1 MKPNDMID
9 YFRSI
14 NSNIFKK
21 IGEKNTM
28 KYPGLLDDDISR
40 VGTNEAQMYNLLSGM
55 VVADLV
61 KTCLG
66 PRGMSKMYIDI
77 LGEDTLTKHGGAFL
91 RKVDVDHP
99 AAKSVIEAV
108 NTVDT
113 HVGDGTSSTAILIG
127 SLLGNAKELLN
138 LGIPTAT
145 IIRGYEMGLDLALNS
160 LDEIKIK
167 QNNDN
172 LEKMRELLITCIT
185 GKTIF
190 DLQEDQM
197 KIVDM
202 IIEASLDVADL
213 KNHHL
218 SIDDIKIE
226 EKIGNVT
233 QIQLIKGTLIDKTID
248 SSAMP
253 KCINNAKILLINES
267 LETMKTRC
275 ESEIEI
281 TSPEQMSQ
289 FLVQEN
295 NDLDHLVENIV
306 NSGANVVISRKGV
319 NDFVQESLAKKG
331 IISMRRVK
339 YNDLWWLEKA
349 VGAKTCESIEKIS
362 PNELGF
368 ARKIYEKTVGGD
380 PMVFVE
386 GKSPKSVTILL
397 RANSKRY
404 LDELHRNILNA
415 FHVLQN
421 FIESPFVV
429 YGAGSVEGLVSQKI
443 KKQSVIIDGKE
454 QVVVD
459 KFGDAILQIPLTL
472 AKNVGMDILDT
483 KTCLQAKL
491 ANSNGKI
498 KWYGINSETRNISD
512 MSSSKIIE
520 TVAVKQQIFKTAVEA
535 TNLILNV
542 NDVFM
547 KNIIDN
553 THCHVDGVVHA
564 HHDPGKNHNHFE
576 QEGLEQR
583 QMHQYY

>member
-1 MKPNDMID
+1 
-9 YFRSI
+9 
-14 NSNIFKK
+14 
-21 IGEKNTM
+21 M

-289 FLVQEN
+289 FLIQEN

-443 KKQSVIIDGKE
+443 KKQSVFIDGKE

-472 AKNVGMDILDT
+472 AKNVGMDVLDT

>member
-1 MKPNDMID
+1 
-9 YFRSI
+9 
-14 NSNIFKK
+14 
-21 IGEKNTM
+21 M
-28 KYPGLLDDDISR
+28 KYPGLLNDDISR
-40 VGTNEAQMYNLLSGM
+40 VGTNEAQMYNLLSGTL
-55 VVADLV
+55 VADLV

-99 AAKSVIEAV
+99 AAKSVIDAV

-113 HVGDGTSSTAILIG
+113 HVGDGTSSAAILIG
-127 SLLGNAKELLN
+127 SLLGNARELLN
-138 LGIPTAT
+138 LGIPTAA
-145 IIRGYEMGLDLALNS
+145 IVRGYEMGLDLVLDS

-190 DLQEDQM
+190 DLQEDQI

-202 IIEASLDVADL
+202 IIEAVLDVADL
-213 KNHHL
+213 RNNYF

-233 QIQLIKGTLIDKTID
+233 EIQLIKGTLIDKTID

-253 KCINNAKILLINES
+253 KCINDAKILLINEP
-267 LETMKTRC
+267 LETMKTRY

-281 TSPEQMSQ
+281 TSPKQMSQ

-295 NDLDHLVENIV
+295 NDLDHLVQNIV
-306 NSGANVVISRKGV
+306 NSGANVVISRKGI
-319 NDFVQESLAKKG
+319 NDFVQESLSKKG

-349 VGAKTCESIEKIS
+349 VNAKTCESIEKIS
-362 PNELGF
+362 PHELGF

-429 YGAGSVEGLVSQKI
+429 YGAGSVEGLLSQKI
-443 KKQSVIIDGKE
+443 KNQSVTIDGKE
-454 QVVVD
+454 QMVVE
-459 KFGDAILQIPLTL
+459 KFADSILEIPLTL
-472 AKNVGMDILDT
+472 ARNVGMDVLDT
-483 KTCLQAKL
+483 KTCLQAKF

-512 MSSSKIIE
+512 MSLSKIIE

-535 TNLILNV
+535 TNLILSV
-542 NDVFM
+542 DDVFM

>member
-1 MKPNDMID
+1 
-9 YFRSI
+9 
-14 NSNIFKK
+14 
-21 IGEKNTM
+21 M
-28 KYPGLLDDDISR
+28 KYPGLLNDDISR
-40 VGTNEAQMYNLLSGM
+40 VGTNEAQMYNLLSGTL
-55 VVADLV
+55 VADLV

-99 AAKSVIEAV
+99 AAKSVIDAV

-113 HVGDGTSSTAILIG
+113 HVGDGTSSAAILIG

-145 IIRGYEMGLDLALNS
+145 IVRGYEIGLDLALDT

-202 IIEASLDVADL
+202 IIEAVLDVADL
-213 KNHHL
+213 KNNHFA
-218 SIDDIKIE
+218 IDDIKIE

-233 QIQLIKGTLIDKTID
+233 EIQLIKGTLIDKTID

-253 KCINNAKILLINES
+253 KCINDAKILLINEP
-267 LETMKTRC
+267 LETMKTRY

-281 TSPEQMSQ
+281 TSPKQMSQ

-295 NDLDHLVENIV
+295 NELDHLVQNIV

-349 VGAKTCESIEKIS
+349 VNAKTCESIEKIS
-362 PNELGF
+362 PHELGF

-397 RANSKRY
+397 RANSKQY

-429 YGAGSVEGLVSQKI
+429 CGAGSVEGLLSQKI
-443 KKQSVIIDGKE
+443 KKQSGTIDGKE
-454 QVVVD
+454 QIVVE
-459 KFGDAILQIPLTL
+459 KFADSILEIPLTL
-472 AKNVGMDILDT
+472 ARNVGMDVLDT
-483 KTCLQAKL
+483 KTCLQAKF

-512 MSSSKIIE
+512 MSLSKIIE

-535 TNLILNV
+535 TNLIVNV

>member
-1 MKPNDMID
+1 
-9 YFRSI
+9 
-14 NSNIFKK
+14 
-21 IGEKNTM
+21 M
-28 KYPGLLDDDISR
+28 KYPGLLNDDISR
-40 VGTNEAQMYNLLSGM
+40 VGTNEAQMYNLLSGTL
-55 VVADLV
+55 VADLV

-113 HVGDGTSSTAILIG
+113 HVGDGTSSAAILIG

-145 IIRGYEMGLDLALNS
+145 IVRGYEIGLDLALDS

-202 IIEASLDVADL
+202 IIEAVLDVADL
-213 KNHHL
+213 KNNYF

-233 QIQLIKGTLIDKTID
+233 EIQLIKGTLIDKTID

-253 KCINNAKILLINES
+253 KCINDAKILLINEP
-267 LETMKTRC
+267 LETMKTRY

-281 TSPEQMSQ
+281 TSPKQMSQ

-295 NDLDHLVENIV
+295 NELDHLVQNIV

-349 VGAKTCESIEKIS
+349 VNAKTCESIEKIS
-362 PNELGF
+362 PHELGF

-397 RANSKRY
+397 RANSKQY

-429 YGAGSVEGLVSQKI
+429 CGAGSVEGLLSQKI
-443 KKQSVIIDGKE
+443 KKQSGTIDGKE
-454 QVVVD
+454 QIVVE
-459 KFGDAILQIPLTL
+459 KFADSILEIPLTL
-472 AKNVGMDILDT
+472 ARNVGMDVLDT
-483 KTCLQAKL
+483 KTCLQAKF

-512 MSSSKIIE
+512 MSLSKIIE

-535 TNLILNV
+535 TNLIVNV

>member
-1 MKPNDMID
+1 
-9 YFRSI
+9 
-14 NSNIFKK
+14 
-21 IGEKNTM
+21 M

-66 PRGMSKMYIDI
+66 PRGMSKLYIDI

-99 AAKSVIEAV
+99 AAKSVIDAV

-113 HVGDGTSSTAILIG
+113 HVGDGTSSASILIG
-127 SLLGNAKELLN
+127 SLLGNAKKLLN
-138 LGIPTAT
+138 LGIPTAA
-145 IIRGYEMGLDLALNS
+145 IVRGYEMSLDLVLES

-190 DLQEDQM
+190 DLQEDQG

-202 IIEASLDVADL
+202 IIEAVLDVADL
-213 KNHHL
+213 KNNHFA
-218 SIDDIKIE
+218 IDDIKIE
-226 EKIGNVT
+226 DKIGNVT
-233 QIQLIKGTLIDKTID
+233 EIQLIKGTLIDKTID

-253 KCINNAKILLINES
+253 KCINDAKILLINEP
-267 LETMKTRC
+267 LETMKTRY

-281 TSPEQMSQ
+281 TSPEQMNQ

-295 NDLDHLVENIV
+295 NDLDHLVQNIV

-319 NDFVQESLAKKG
+319 SDFVQESLAKRG

-349 VGAKTCESIEKIS
+349 VNAKTCESIEKIS
-362 PNELGF
+362 PHELGF

-421 FIESPFVV
+421 FIENPFVV
-429 YGAGSVEGLVSQKI
+429 WGAGSVEGLLSQKI
-443 KKQSVIIDGKE
+443 KEQSVTIDGKE
-454 QVVVD
+454 QLAID
-459 KFGDAILQIPLTL
+459 KFADSILEIPLTL
-472 AKNVGMDILDT
+472 ARNVGMDVLDT
-483 KTCLQAKL
+483 KTRLQAKF
-491 ANSNGKI
+491 ANSNGKT

-512 MSSSKIIE
+512 MSLSKIIE

-535 TNLILNV
+535 TNLILSV

>member
-1 MKPNDMID
+1 
-9 YFRSI
+9 
-14 NSNIFKK
+14 
-21 IGEKNTM
+21 M
-28 KYPGLLDDDISR
+28 KYPGLLNDDISR
-40 VGTNEAQMYNLLSGM
+40 VGTNEAQMYNLLSGTL
-55 VVADLV
+55 VADLV

-113 HVGDGTSSTAILIG
+113 HVGDGTSSAAILIG

-145 IIRGYEMGLDLALNS
+145 IVRGYEIGLDLVLDS

-202 IIEASLDVADL
+202 IIEAVLDVADL
-213 KNHHL
+213 KNNYF

-233 QIQLIKGTLIDKTID
+233 EIQLIKGTLIDKTID

-253 KCINNAKILLINES
+253 KCINDAKILLINEP
-267 LETMKTRC
+267 LETMKTRY
-275 ESEIEI
+275 ESEIVI
-281 TSPEQMSQ
+281 TSPKQMSQ

-295 NDLDHLVENIV
+295 NDLDHLVQNIV

-349 VGAKTCESIEKIS
+349 VNAKTCESIEKIS
-362 PNELGF
+362 PHELGF

-397 RANSKRY
+397 RANSKQY

-429 YGAGSVEGLVSQKI
+429 CGAGSVEGLLSQKI
-443 KKQSVIIDGKE
+443 KKQSGTIDGKE
-454 QVVVD
+454 QIVVE
-459 KFGDAILQIPLTL
+459 KFADSILEIPLTL
-472 AKNVGMDILDT
+472 ARNVGMDVLDT
-483 KTCLQAKL
+483 KTCLQAKF

-512 MSSSKIIE
+512 MSLSKIIE

-535 TNLILNV
+535 TNLILSV
-542 NDVFM
+542 DDVFM

>member
-1 MKPNDMID
+1 
-9 YFRSI
+9 
-14 NSNIFKK
+14 
-21 IGEKNTM
+21 M
-28 KYPGLLDDDISR
+28 KYPGLLNDDISR
-40 VGTNEAQMYNLLSGM
+40 VGTNEAQMYNLLSGTL
-55 VVADLV
+55 VADLV

-113 HVGDGTSSTAILIG
+113 HVGDGTSSAAILIG

-145 IIRGYEMGLDLALNS
+145 IVRGYEIGLDLVLDS

-190 DLQEDQM
+190 DLQEDQI

-202 IIEASLDVADL
+202 IIEAVLDVADL
-213 KNHHL
+213 KNNYF

-233 QIQLIKGTLIDKTID
+233 EIQLIKGTLIDKTID

-253 KCINNAKILLINES
+253 KCINDAKILLINEP
-267 LETMKTRC
+267 LETMKTRY
-275 ESEIEI
+275 ESEIVI
-281 TSPEQMSQ
+281 TSPKQMSQ

-295 NDLDHLVENIV
+295 NDLDHLVQNIV

-349 VGAKTCESIEKIS
+349 VNAKTCESIEKIS
-362 PNELGF
+362 PHELGF

-397 RANSKRY
+397 RANSKQY

-429 YGAGSVEGLVSQKI
+429 CGAGSVEGLLSQKI
-443 KKQSVIIDGKE
+443 KKQSGTIDGKE
-454 QVVVD
+454 QIVVE
-459 KFGDAILQIPLTL
+459 KFADSILEIPLTL
-472 AKNVGMDILDT
+472 ARNVGMDVLDT
-483 KTCLQAKL
+483 KTCLQAKF

-512 MSSSKIIE
+512 MSLSKIIE

-535 TNLILNV
+535 TNLILSV
-542 NDVFM
+542 DDVFM

>member
-1 MKPNDMID
+1 
-9 YFRSI
+9 
-14 NSNIFKK
+14 
-21 IGEKNTM
+21 M

-77 LGEDTLTKHGGAFL
+77 LGEDTMTKHGGAFL

-99 AAKSVIEAV
+99 AAKSVIDAV

-113 HVGDGTSSTAILIG
+113 HVGDGTSSASILIG
-127 SLLGNAKELLN
+127 SLLGNAKKLLN

-145 IIRGYEMGLDLALNS
+145 IVRGYEMGLDLVLES
-160 LDEIKIK
+160 LDEVKIK

-190 DLQEDQM
+190 DLQEDQG

-202 IIEASLDVADL
+202 IIEAVLDVADL
-213 KNHHL
+213 KNNHFA
-218 SIDDIKIE
+218 IDDIKIE
-226 EKIGNVT
+226 DKIGNVT
-233 QIQLIKGTLIDKTID
+233 DIQLIKGTLIDKTVD

-253 KCINNAKILLINES
+253 KCINDAKILLINEP
-267 LETMKTRC
+267 LETMKTRY

-295 NDLDHLVENIV
+295 NDLDHLVQKIV

-349 VGAKTCESIEKIS
+349 VNAKTCESIEKIS
-362 PNELGF
+362 PHELGF
-368 ARKIYEKTVGGD
+368 ARKIYEKTIGGD

-386 GKSPKSVTILL
+386 GKAPKSVTILL

-421 FIESPFVV
+421 FIESPFVIF
-429 YGAGSVEGLVSQKI
+429 GAGSVEGLLSQKI
-443 KKQSVIIDGKE
+443 KEQSVTINGKE
-454 QVVVD
+454 QLAVE
-459 KFGDAILQIPLTL
+459 KFADSILEIPLTL
-472 AKNVGMDILDT
+472 ARNVGMDVLDT
-483 KTCLQAKL
+483 KTRLKAKF
-491 ANSNGKI
+491 ANSKGKT
-498 KWYGINSETRNISD
+498 KWYGINSDTRKISD
-512 MSSSKIIE
+512 MSPSKIIE
-520 TVAVKQQIFKTAVEA
+520 TVSVKQQIFKTAVEA
-535 TNLILNV
+535 TNLILSV

-553 THCHVDGVVHA
+553 THCHIDGVVHA
-564 HHDPGKNHNHFE
+564 HNDPGRNHNHFE

>member
-1 MKPNDMID
+1 
-9 YFRSI
+9 
-14 NSNIFKK
+14 
-21 IGEKNTM
+21 M
-28 KYPGLLDDDISR
+28 KYPGLLNDDISR
-40 VGTNEAQMYNLLSGM
+40 VGTNEAQMYNLLSGTL
-55 VVADLV
+55 VADLV

-113 HVGDGTSSTAILIG
+113 HVGDGTSSAAILIG

-145 IIRGYEMGLDLALNS
+145 IVRGYEIGLDLVLDS

-172 LEKMRELLITCIT
+172 LEKMRELLTTCIT

-190 DLQEDQM
+190 DLQEDQG

-202 IIEASLDVADL
+202 IIEAILDVADL
-213 KNHHL
+213 KNNHFA
-218 SIDDIKIE
+218 IDDIKIE

-233 QIQLIKGTLIDKTID
+233 EIQLIKGTLIDKTID

-253 KCINNAKILLINES
+253 KCINDAKILLINEP
-267 LETMKTRC
+267 LETMKTRY

-281 TSPEQMSQ
+281 TSPKQMSQ

-295 NDLDHLVENIV
+295 NELDHLVQNIV

-349 VGAKTCESIEKIS
+349 VNAKTCESIEKIS
-362 PNELGF
+362 PHELGF

-397 RANSKRY
+397 RANSKQY

-429 YGAGSVEGLVSQKI
+429 CGAGSVEGLLSQKI
-443 KKQSVIIDGKE
+443 KKQSGTIDGKE
-454 QVVVD
+454 QIVVE
-459 KFGDAILQIPLTL
+459 KFADSILEIPLTL
-472 AKNVGMDILDT
+472 ARNVGMDVLDT
-483 KTCLQAKL
+483 KTCLQAKF

-512 MSSSKIIE
+512 MSLSKIIE

-535 TNLILNV
+535 TNLIVNV

>member
-1 MKPNDMID
+1 
-9 YFRSI
+9 
-14 NSNIFKK
+14 
-21 IGEKNTM
+21 M

-40 VGTNEAQMYNLLSGM
+40 VGTNEAQKYNLLSGM

-113 HVGDGTSSTAILIG
+113 HVGDGTSSAAILIG
-127 SLLGNAKELLN
+127 SLLGNVKELLN

-145 IIRGYEMGLDLALNS
+145 LVRGYEIGLDMVLDS

-172 LEKMRELLITCIT
+172 LEKMRELLITCIA

-190 DLQEDQM
+190 DLQEDQT

-202 IIEASLDVADL
+202 IIEAVLDVADL
-213 KNHHL
+213 KNNHFA
-218 SIDDIKIE
+218 IDDIKIE
-226 EKIGNVT
+226 EKIGNIT
-233 QIQLIKGTLIDKTID
+233 DIQLIKGTLIDKTID

-253 KCINNAKILLINES
+253 KCINDAKILLINEP
-267 LETMKTRC
+267 LETMKTRY

-295 NDLDHLVENIV
+295 NDLDHLVQNIV

-349 VGAKTCESIEKIS
+349 VNAKTCESIEKIS
-362 PNELGF
+362 PHELGF
-368 ARKIYEKTVGGD
+368 AKKIYEKTVGGD

-421 FIESPFVV
+421 FIQSPFVV
-429 YGAGSVEGLVSQKI
+429 CGAGSVEGLLSQKM
-443 KKQSVIIDGKE
+443 KKQSVTIDGKE
-454 QVVVD
+454 QVVIE
-459 KFGDAILQIPLTL
+459 KFADSILEIPLTL
-472 AKNVGMDILDT
+472 ARNVGMDVLDT
-483 KTCLQAKL
+483 KTRLQAKF
-491 ANSNGKI
+491 ANSNGKLR
-498 KWYGINSETRNISD
+498 WYGINSETRNISD
-512 MSSSKIIE
+512 MSSSKITE

-553 THCHVDGVVHA
+553 THCHIDGVVHA
-564 HHDPGKNHNHFE
+564 HNDPGRNHNHFE

>member
-1 MKPNDMID
+1 
-9 YFRSI
+9 
-14 NSNIFKK
+14 
-21 IGEKNTM
+21 M
-28 KYPGLLDDDISR
+28 KYPGLLNDDISR
-40 VGTNEAQMYNLLSGM
+40 VGTNEAQMYNLLSGTL
-55 VVADLV
+55 VADLV

-113 HVGDGTSSTAILIG
+113 HVGDGTSSAAILIG

-145 IIRGYEMGLDLALNS
+145 IVRGYEIGLDLALDS

-190 DLQEDQM
+190 DLQEDQI

-202 IIEASLDVADL
+202 IIEAILDVADL
-213 KNHHL
+213 KNNYF

-233 QIQLIKGTLIDKTID
+233 EIQLIKGTLIDKTID

-253 KCINNAKILLINES
+253 KCINDAKILLINEP
-267 LETMKTRC
+267 LETMKTRY
-275 ESEIEI
+275 ESEIVI
-281 TSPEQMSQ
+281 TSPKQMSQ

-295 NDLDHLVENIV
+295 NDLDHLVQNIV

-349 VGAKTCESIEKIS
+349 VNAKTCESIEKIS
-362 PNELGF
+362 PHELGF

-397 RANSKRY
+397 RANSKQY

-429 YGAGSVEGLVSQKI
+429 CGAGSVEGLLSQKI
-443 KKQSVIIDGKE
+443 KKQSGTIDGKE
-454 QVVVD
+454 QIVVE
-459 KFGDAILQIPLTL
+459 KFADSILEIPLTL
-472 AKNVGMDILDT
+472 ARNVGMDVLDT
-483 KTCLQAKL
+483 KTCLQAKF

-512 MSSSKIIE
+512 MSLSKIIE

-535 TNLILNV
+535 TNLILSV
-542 NDVFM
+542 DDVFM

>member
-1 MKPNDMID
+1 
-9 YFRSI
+9 
-14 NSNIFKK
+14 
-21 IGEKNTM
+21 M

-99 AAKSVIEAV
+99 AAKSVIDAV

-113 HVGDGTSSTAILIG
+113 HVGDGTSSASILIG
-127 SLLGNAKELLN
+127 SLLGNAKKLLN
-138 LGIPTAT
+138 LGIPTAA
-145 IIRGYEMGLDLALNS
+145 IVRGYEMSLDLVLES

-190 DLQEDQM
+190 DLQEDQG

-202 IIEASLDVADL
+202 IIEAVLDVADL
-213 KNHHL
+213 KNNHFA
-218 SIDDIKIE
+218 IDDIKIE
-226 EKIGNVT
+226 DKIGNVT
-233 QIQLIKGTLIDKTID
+233 ESQLIKGTLIDKTID

-253 KCINNAKILLINES
+253 KCINDARILLINEP
-267 LETMKTRC
+267 LETMKTRY

-281 TSPEQMSQ
+281 TAPEQMSQ
-289 FLVQEN
+289 FLVQES
-295 NDLDHLVENIV
+295 NDLDHLVQNIV

-319 NDFVQESLAKKG
+319 NDFVQESLAKRG

-349 VGAKTCESIEKIS
+349 VNTKTCESIEKIS
-362 PNELGF
+362 SHELGF
-368 ARKIYEKTVGGD
+368 ASKIYEKTVGGD

-421 FIESPFVV
+421 FIENPFVV
-429 YGAGSVEGLVSQKI
+429 WGAGSVEGLLSQKI
-443 KKQSVIIDGKE
+443 KEQSVTIDGKE
-454 QVVVD
+454 QLAID
-459 KFGDAILQIPLTL
+459 KFADSILEIPLTL
-472 AKNVGMDILDT
+472 ARNVGMDVLDT
-483 KTCLQAKL
+483 KTRLQAKF
-491 ANSNGKI
+491 ANSNGKT

-512 MSSSKIIE
+512 MSLSKIIE

-535 TNLILNV
+535 TNLILSV

-553 THCHVDGVVHA
+553 THCHIDGVVHA

>member
-1 MKPNDMID
+1 
-9 YFRSI
+9 
-14 NSNIFKK
+14 
-21 IGEKNTM
+21 M
-28 KYPGLLDDDISR
+28 KYPGLLNDDISR
-40 VGTNEAQMYNLLSGM
+40 VGTNEAQMYNLLSGTL
-55 VVADLV
+55 VADLV

-113 HVGDGTSSTAILIG
+113 HVGDGTSSAAILIG

-145 IIRGYEMGLDLALNS
+145 IVRGYEIGLDLALDS

-172 LEKMRELLITCIT
+172 LEKMRELLTTCIT

-190 DLQEDQM
+190 DLQEDQG

-202 IIEASLDVADL
+202 IIEAVLDVADL
-213 KNHHL
+213 KNNHFA
-218 SIDDIKIE
+218 IDDIKIE
-226 EKIGNVT
+226 DKIGNVT
-233 QIQLIKGTLIDKTID
+233 EIQLIKGTLIDKTID

-253 KCINNAKILLINES
+253 KCINDAKILLINEP
-267 LETMKTRC
+267 LETMKTRY

-281 TSPEQMSQ
+281 TSPKQMSQ

-295 NDLDHLVENIV
+295 NELDHLVQNIV

-349 VGAKTCESIEKIS
+349 VNAKTCESIEKIS
-362 PNELGF
+362 PHELGF

-429 YGAGSVEGLVSQKI
+429 CGAGSVEGLLSQKI
-443 KKQSVIIDGKE
+443 KKQSGTIDGKE
-454 QVVVD
+454 QIVVE
-459 KFGDAILQIPLTL
+459 KFADSILEIPLTL
-472 AKNVGMDILDT
+472 ARNVGMDVLDT
-483 KTCLQAKL
+483 KTCLQAKF

-512 MSSSKIIE
+512 MSLSKIIE

-535 TNLILNV
+535 TNLIVNV

>member
-1 MKPNDMID
+1 
-9 YFRSI
+9 
-14 NSNIFKK
+14 
-21 IGEKNTM
+21 M
-28 KYPGLLDDDISR
+28 KYPGLLNDDISR
-40 VGTNEAQMYNLLSGM
+40 VGTNEAQMYNLLSGTL
-55 VVADLV
+55 VADLV

-113 HVGDGTSSTAILIG
+113 HVGDGTSSAAILIG

-145 IIRGYEMGLDLALNS
+145 IVRGYEMGLDLVLDS

-172 LEKMRELLITCIT
+172 LEKMRELLTTCIT

-202 IIEASLDVADL
+202 IIEATLDVADL
-213 KNHHL
+213 KNNHFA
-218 SIDDIKIE
+218 IDDIKIE
-226 EKIGNVT
+226 DKIGNVT
-233 QIQLIKGTLIDKTID
+233 EIQLIKGTLIDKTID

-253 KCINNAKILLINES
+253 KCINDAKILLINEP
-267 LETMKTRC
+267 LETMKTRY
-275 ESEIEI
+275 ESEIVI
-281 TSPEQMSQ
+281 TSPKQMSQ

-295 NDLDHLVENIV
+295 NDLDHLVQNIV
-306 NSGANVVISRKGV
+306 NSGANVVISRKGI

-349 VGAKTCESIEKIS
+349 VNAKTCESIEKIS
-362 PNELGF
+362 PHELGF

-429 YGAGSVEGLVSQKI
+429 CGAGSVEGLLSQKI
-443 KKQSVIIDGKE
+443 KKQSGTIDGKE
-454 QVVVD
+454 QIVVE
-459 KFGDAILQIPLTL
+459 KFADSILEIPLTL
-472 AKNVGMDILDT
+472 ARNVGMDVLDT
-483 KTCLQAKL
+483 KTCLQAKF

-512 MSSSKIIE
+512 MSLSKIIE

-535 TNLILNV
+535 TNLILSV
-542 NDVFM
+542 DDVFM

>member
-1 MKPNDMID
+1 
-9 YFRSI
+9 
-14 NSNIFKK
+14 
-21 IGEKNTM
+21 M
-28 KYPGLLDDDISR
+28 KYPGLLNDDISR
-40 VGTNEAQMYNLLSGM
+40 VGTNEAQMYNLLSGTL
-55 VVADLV
+55 VADLV

-113 HVGDGTSSTAILIG
+113 HVGDGTSSAAILIG

-145 IIRGYEMGLDLALNS
+145 IVRGYEMGLDLALDT

-190 DLQEDQM
+190 DLQEDQG

-202 IIEASLDVADL
+202 IIEAVLDVADL
-213 KNHHL
+213 KNNHFA
-218 SIDDIKIE
+218 IDDIKIE
-226 EKIGNVT
+226 DKIGNVT
-233 QIQLIKGTLIDKTID
+233 EIQLIKGTLIDKTID

-253 KCINNAKILLINES
+253 KCINDAKILLINEP
-267 LETMKTRC
+267 LETMKTRY

-281 TSPEQMSQ
+281 TSPKQMSQ

-295 NDLDHLVENIV
+295 NDLDHLVQNIV

-349 VGAKTCESIEKIS
+349 VNAKTCESIEKIS
-362 PNELGF
+362 PHELGF

-397 RANSKRY
+397 RANSKQY

-429 YGAGSVEGLVSQKI
+429 CGAGSVEGLLSQKI
-443 KKQSVIIDGKE
+443 KKQSGTIDGKE
-454 QVVVD
+454 QIVVE
-459 KFGDAILQIPLTL
+459 KFADSILEIPLTL
-472 AKNVGMDILDT
+472 ARNVGMDVLDT
-483 KTCLQAKL
+483 KTCLQAKF

-512 MSSSKIIE
+512 MSLSKIIE

-535 TNLILNV
+535 TNLIVNV

>member
-1 MKPNDMID
+1 
-9 YFRSI
+9 
-14 NSNIFKK
+14 
-21 IGEKNTM
+21 M

-91 RKVDVDHP
+91 RKVDVDHT

-421 FIESPFVV
+421 FIESPFIV

-443 KKQSVIIDGKE
+443 KKQSVFIDGKE

-472 AKNVGMDILDT
+472 AKNVGMDVLDT

>member
-1 MKPNDMID
+1 
-9 YFRSI
+9 
-14 NSNIFKK
+14 
-21 IGEKNTM
+21 M

-40 VGTNEAQMYNLLSGM
+40 VGTNEAQKYNLLSGM

-113 HVGDGTSSTAILIG
+113 HVGDGTSSAAILIG
-127 SLLGNAKELLN
+127 SLLGNVKELLN

-145 IIRGYEMGLDLALNS
+145 IVRGYEMGLDIVLNS

-167 QNNDN
+167 QNNNN
-172 LEKMRELLITCIT
+172 LEKMRELLITCIA

-190 DLQEDQM
+190 DLQEDQT

-202 IIEASLDVADL
+202 IIEAVLDVADL
-213 KNHHL
+213 KNNHFA
-218 SIDDIKIE
+218 IDDIKIE
-226 EKIGNVT
+226 EKIGNIT
-233 QIQLIKGTLIDKTID
+233 DIQLIKGTLIDKTID

-253 KCINNAKILLINES
+253 KCINDAKILLINEP
-267 LETMKTRC
+267 LETMKTRY

-295 NDLDHLVENIV
+295 NDLDHLVQNIV

-349 VGAKTCESIEKIS
+349 VNAKTCESIEKIS
-362 PNELGF
+362 SHELGF
-368 ARKIYEKTVGGD
+368 AKKIYEKTVGGD

-421 FIESPFVV
+421 FIQSPFVV
-429 YGAGSVEGLVSQKI
+429 CGAGSVEGLLSQKM
-443 KKQSVIIDGKE
+443 KKQSVTIDGKE
-454 QVVVD
+454 QVVIE
-459 KFGDAILQIPLTL
+459 KFADSILEIPLTL
-472 AKNVGMDILDT
+472 ARNVGMDVLDT
-483 KTCLQAKL
+483 KTRLQAKF
-491 ANSNGKI
+491 ANSNGKLR
-498 KWYGINSETRNISD
+498 WYGINSETRNISD
-512 MSSSKIIE
+512 MSSSKITE
-520 TVAVKQQIFKTAVEA
+520 TVVVKQQIFKTAVEA

-553 THCHVDGVVHA
+553 THCHIDGVVHA
-564 HHDPGKNHNHFE
+564 HNDPGRNHNHFE

>member
-1 MKPNDMID
+1 
-9 YFRSI
+9 
-14 NSNIFKK
+14 
-21 IGEKNTM
+21 M
-28 KYPGLLDDDISR
+28 KYPGLLNDDISR
-40 VGTNEAQMYNLLSGM
+40 VGTNEAQMYNLLSGTL
-55 VVADLV
+55 VADLV

-113 HVGDGTSSTAILIG
+113 HVGDGTSSAAILIG

-145 IIRGYEMGLDLALNS
+145 IVRGYEIGLDLVLDS

-190 DLQEDQM
+190 DLQEDQG

-202 IIEASLDVADL
+202 IIEATLDVADL
-213 KNHHL
+213 KNNHF

-233 QIQLIKGTLIDKTID
+233 EIQLIKGTLIDKTID

-253 KCINNAKILLINES
+253 KCINDAKILLINEP
-267 LETMKTRC
+267 LETMKTRY

-281 TSPEQMSQ
+281 TSPKQMSQ

-295 NDLDHLVENIV
+295 NDLDHLVQNIV

-349 VGAKTCESIEKIS
+349 VNAKTCESIEKIS
-362 PNELGF
+362 PHELGF

-397 RANSKRY
+397 RANSKQY

-429 YGAGSVEGLVSQKI
+429 CGAGSVEGLLSQKI
-443 KKQSVIIDGKE
+443 KKQSGTIDGKE
-454 QVVVD
+454 QIVVE
-459 KFGDAILQIPLTL
+459 KFADSILEIPLTL
-472 AKNVGMDILDT
+472 ARNVGMDVLDT
-483 KTCLQAKL
+483 KTCLQAKF

-512 MSSSKIIE
+512 MSLSKIIE

-535 TNLILNV
+535 TNLIVNV

>member
-1 MKPNDMID
+1 
-9 YFRSI
+9 
-14 NSNIFKK
+14 
-21 IGEKNTM
+21 M
-28 KYPGLLDDDISR
+28 KYPGLLNDDISR
-40 VGTNEAQMYNLLSGM
+40 VGTNEAQMYNLLSGTL
-55 VVADLV
+55 VADLV

-113 HVGDGTSSTAILIG
+113 HVGDGTSSAAILIG

-145 IIRGYEMGLDLALNS
+145 IVRGYEIGLDLALDS

-190 DLQEDQM
+190 DLQEDQG

-202 IIEASLDVADL
+202 IIEATLDVADL
-213 KNHHL
+213 KNNHFA
-218 SIDDIKIE
+218 IDDIKIE
-226 EKIGNVT
+226 DKIGNVT
-233 QIQLIKGTLIDKTID
+233 EIQLIKGTLIDKTID

-253 KCINNAKILLINES
+253 KCINDAKILLINEP
-267 LETMKTRC
+267 LETMKTRY

-281 TSPEQMSQ
+281 TSPKQMSQ

-295 NDLDHLVENIV
+295 NELDHLVQNIV

-349 VGAKTCESIEKIS
+349 VNAKTCESIEKIS
-362 PNELGF
+362 PHELGF

-397 RANSKRY
+397 RANSKQY

-429 YGAGSVEGLVSQKI
+429 CGAGSVEGLLSQKI
-443 KKQSVIIDGKE
+443 KKQSGTIDGKE
-454 QVVVD
+454 QIVVE
-459 KFGDAILQIPLTL
+459 KFADSILEIPLTL
-472 AKNVGMDILDT
+472 ARNVGMDVLDT
-483 KTCLQAKL
+483 KTCLQAKF

-512 MSSSKIIE
+512 MSLSKIIE

-535 TNLILNV
+535 TNLIVNV

>member
-1 MKPNDMID
+1 
-9 YFRSI
+9 
-14 NSNIFKK
+14 
-21 IGEKNTM
+21 M
-28 KYPGLLDDDISR
+28 KYPGLLNDDISR
-40 VGTNEAQMYNLLSGM
+40 VGTNEAQMYNLLSGTL
-55 VVADLV
+55 VADLV

-113 HVGDGTSSTAILIG
+113 HVGDGTSSAAILIG

-145 IIRGYEMGLDLALNS
+145 IVRGYEIGLDLALDS

-202 IIEASLDVADL
+202 IIEAVLDVADL
-213 KNHHL
+213 KNNHFA
-218 SIDDIKIE
+218 IDDIKIE

-233 QIQLIKGTLIDKTID
+233 EIQLIKGTLIDKTID

-253 KCINNAKILLINES
+253 KCINDAKILLINEP
-267 LETMKTRC
+267 LETMKTRY

-281 TSPEQMSQ
+281 TSPKQMSQ

-295 NDLDHLVENIV
+295 NELDHLVQNIV

-349 VGAKTCESIEKIS
+349 VNAKTCESIEKIS
-362 PNELGF
+362 PHELGF

-397 RANSKRY
+397 RANSKQY

-415 FHVLQN
+415 FHILQN

-429 YGAGSVEGLVSQKI
+429 CGAGSVEGLLSQKI
-443 KKQSVIIDGKE
+443 KKQSGTIDGKE
-454 QVVVD
+454 QIVVE
-459 KFGDAILQIPLTL
+459 KFADSILEIPLTL
-472 AKNVGMDILDT
+472 ARNVGMDVLDT
-483 KTCLQAKL
+483 KTCLQAKF

-512 MSSSKIIE
+512 MSLSKIIE

-535 TNLILNV
+535 TNLIVNV

>member
-1 MKPNDMID
+1 
-9 YFRSI
+9 
-14 NSNIFKK
+14 
-21 IGEKNTM
+21 M
-28 KYPGLLDDDISR
+28 KYPGLLNDDISR
-40 VGTNEAQMYNLLSGM
+40 VGTNEAQMYNLLSGTL
-55 VVADLV
+55 VADLV

-113 HVGDGTSSTAILIG
+113 HVGDGTSSAAILIG

-145 IIRGYEMGLDLALNS
+145 IVRGYEIGLDLALDT

-190 DLQEDQM
+190 DLQEDQG

-202 IIEASLDVADL
+202 IIEATLDVADL
-213 KNHHL
+213 KNNHFA
-218 SIDDIKIE
+218 IDDIKIE
-226 EKIGNVT
+226 DKIGNVT
-233 QIQLIKGTLIDKTID
+233 EIQLIKGTLIDKTID

-253 KCINNAKILLINES
+253 KCINDAKILLINEP
-267 LETMKTRC
+267 LETMKTRY

-281 TSPEQMSQ
+281 TSPKQMSQ

-295 NDLDHLVENIV
+295 NDLDHLVQNIV

-349 VGAKTCESIEKIS
+349 VNAKTCESIEKIS
-362 PNELGF
+362 PHELGF

-397 RANSKRY
+397 RANSKQY

-429 YGAGSVEGLVSQKI
+429 CGAGSVEGLLSQKI
-443 KKQSVIIDGKE
+443 KKQSGTIDGKE
-454 QVVVD
+454 QIVVE
-459 KFGDAILQIPLTL
+459 KFADSILEIPLTL
-472 AKNVGMDILDT
+472 ARNVGMDVLDT
-483 KTCLQAKL
+483 KTCLQAKF

-512 MSSSKIIE
+512 MSLSKIIE

-535 TNLILNV
+535 TNLIVNV

>member
-1 MKPNDMID
+1 
-9 YFRSI
+9 
-14 NSNIFKK
+14 
-21 IGEKNTM
+21 M
-28 KYPGLLDDDISR
+28 KYPGLLNDDISR
-40 VGTNEAQMYNLLSGM
+40 VGTNEAQMYNLLSGTL
-55 VVADLV
+55 VADLV

-113 HVGDGTSSTAILIG
+113 HVGDGTSSAAILIG

-145 IIRGYEMGLDLALNS
+145 IVRGYEIGLDLALDT

-190 DLQEDQM
+190 DLQEDQG

-202 IIEASLDVADL
+202 IIEATLDVADL
-213 KNHHL
+213 KNNHFA
-218 SIDDIKIE
+218 IDDIKIE
-226 EKIGNVT
+226 DKIGNVT
-233 QIQLIKGTLIDKTID
+233 EIQLIKGTLIDKTID

-253 KCINNAKILLINES
+253 KCINDAKILLINEP
-267 LETMKTRC
+267 LETMKTRY

-281 TSPEQMSQ
+281 TSPKQMSQ

-295 NDLDHLVENIV
+295 NDLDHLVQNIV

-349 VGAKTCESIEKIS
+349 VNAKTCESIEKIS
-362 PNELGF
+362 PHELGF

-397 RANSKRY
+397 RANSKQY

-429 YGAGSVEGLVSQKI
+429 CGAGSVEGLLSQKI
-443 KKQSVIIDGKE
+443 KKQSGTIDGKE
-454 QVVVD
+454 QIVVE
-459 KFGDAILQIPLTL
+459 KFADSILEIPLTL
-472 AKNVGMDILDT
+472 ARNVGMDVLDT
-483 KTCLQAKL
+483 KTCLQAKF

-512 MSSSKIIE
+512 MSLSKIIE

-535 TNLILNV
+535 TNLILSV
-542 NDVFM
+542 DDVFM

>member
-1 MKPNDMID
+1 
-9 YFRSI
+9 
-14 NSNIFKK
+14 
-21 IGEKNTM
+21 M
-28 KYPGLLDDDISR
+28 KYPGLLNDDISR
-40 VGTNEAQMYNLLSGM
+40 VGTNEAQMYNLLSGTL
-55 VVADLV
+55 VADLV

-113 HVGDGTSSTAILIG
+113 HVGDGTSSAAILIG

-145 IIRGYEMGLDLALNS
+145 IVRGYEIGLDLVLDY

-190 DLQEDQM
+190 DLQEDQG

-202 IIEASLDVADL
+202 IIEATLDVADL
-213 KNHHL
+213 KNNHFA
-218 SIDDIKIE
+218 IDDIKIE
-226 EKIGNVT
+226 DKIGNVT
-233 QIQLIKGTLIDKTID
+233 EIQLIKGTLIDKTID

-253 KCINNAKILLINES
+253 KCINDAKILLINEP
-267 LETMKTRC
+267 LETMKTRY
-275 ESEIEI
+275 ESEIVI
-281 TSPEQMSQ
+281 TSPKQMSQ

-295 NDLDHLVENIV
+295 NDLDHLVQNIV

-349 VGAKTCESIEKIS
+349 VNAKTCESIEKIS
-362 PNELGF
+362 PHELGF

-397 RANSKRY
+397 RANSKLY

-429 YGAGSVEGLVSQKI
+429 CGAGSVEGLLSQKI
-443 KKQSVIIDGKE
+443 KKQSGTIDGKE
-454 QVVVD
+454 QIVVE
-459 KFGDAILQIPLTL
+459 KFADSILEIPLTL
-472 AKNVGMDILDT
+472 ARNVGMDVLDT
-483 KTCLQAKL
+483 KTCLQAKF

-512 MSSSKIIE
+512 MSLSKIIE

-535 TNLILNV
+535 TNLILSV
-542 NDVFM
+542 DDVFM

>member
-1 MKPNDMID
+1 
-9 YFRSI
+9 
-14 NSNIFKK
+14 
-21 IGEKNTM
+21 M
-28 KYPGLLDDDISR
+28 KYPGLLNDDISR
-40 VGTNEAQMYNLLSGM
+40 VGTNEAQMYNLLSGTL
-55 VVADLV
+55 VADLV

-113 HVGDGTSSTAILIG
+113 HVGDGTSSAAILIG

-145 IIRGYEMGLDLALNS
+145 IVRGYEMGLDLVLDT

-172 LEKMRELLITCIT
+172 LEKMRELLTTCIT

-190 DLQEDQM
+190 DLQEDQG

-202 IIEASLDVADL
+202 IIEAVLDVADL
-213 KNHHL
+213 KNNHFA
-218 SIDDIKIE
+218 IDDIKIE
-226 EKIGNVT
+226 DKIGNVT
-233 QIQLIKGTLIDKTID
+233 EIQLIKGTLIDKTID

-253 KCINNAKILLINES
+253 KCINDAKILLINEP
-267 LETMKTRC
+267 LETMKTRY

-281 TSPEQMSQ
+281 TSPKQMSQ

-295 NDLDHLVENIV
+295 NELDHLVQNIV

-349 VGAKTCESIEKIS
+349 VNAKTCESIEKIS
-362 PNELGF
+362 PHELGF

-397 RANSKRY
+397 RANSKQY

-429 YGAGSVEGLVSQKI
+429 CGAGSVEGLLSQKI
-443 KKQSVIIDGKE
+443 KKQSGTIDGKE
-454 QVVVD
+454 QIVVE
-459 KFGDAILQIPLTL
+459 KFADSILEIPLTL
-472 AKNVGMDILDT
+472 ARNVGMDVLDT
-483 KTCLQAKL
+483 KTCLQAKF

-512 MSSSKIIE
+512 MSLSKIIE

-535 TNLILNV
+535 TNLIVNV

>member
-1 MKPNDMID
+1 
-9 YFRSI
+9 
-14 NSNIFKK
+14 
-21 IGEKNTM
+21 M
-28 KYPGLLDDDISR
+28 KYPGLLNDDISR
-40 VGTNEAQMYNLLSGM
+40 VGTNEAQMYNLLSGTL
-55 VVADLV
+55 VADLV

-113 HVGDGTSSTAILIG
+113 HVGDGTSSAAILIG

-145 IIRGYEMGLDLALNS
+145 IVRGYEIGLDLALDS

-190 DLQEDQM
+190 DLQEDQG

-202 IIEASLDVADL
+202 IIEAVLDVADL
-213 KNHHL
+213 KNNHFA
-218 SIDDIKIE
+218 IDDIKIE

-233 QIQLIKGTLIDKTID
+233 EIQLIKGTLIDKTID

-253 KCINNAKILLINES
+253 KCINDAKILLINEP
-267 LETMKTRC
+267 LETMKTRY

-281 TSPEQMSQ
+281 TSPKQMSQ

-295 NDLDHLVENIV
+295 NDLDHLVQNIV

-349 VGAKTCESIEKIS
+349 VNAKTCESIEKIS
-362 PNELGF
+362 PHELGF

-397 RANSKRY
+397 RANSKQY

-429 YGAGSVEGLVSQKI
+429 CGAGSVEGLLSQKI
-443 KKQSVIIDGKE
+443 KKQSGTIDGKE
-454 QVVVD
+454 QIVVE
-459 KFGDAILQIPLTL
+459 KFADSILEIPLTL
-472 AKNVGMDILDT
+472 ARNVGMDVLDT
-483 KTCLQAKL
+483 KTCLQAKF

-512 MSSSKIIE
+512 MSLSKIIE

-535 TNLILNV
+535 TNLIVNV

>member
-1 MKPNDMID
+1 
-9 YFRSI
+9 
-14 NSNIFKK
+14 
-21 IGEKNTM
+21 M

-145 IIRGYEMGLDLALNS
+145 IIRGYEMGLDLALDS

-226 EKIGNVT
+226 EKIGNIT

-295 NDLDHLVENIV
+295 NDLDHLVQNIV

-443 KKQSVIIDGKE
+443 KKQSVFIDGKE

-459 KFGDAILQIPLTL
+459 KFADAILEISLTL
-472 AKNVGMDILDT
+472 AKNIGMDVLDT

-498 KWYGINSETRNISD
+498 RWYGINSETRNIFD

>member
-1 MKPNDMID
+1 
-9 YFRSI
+9 
-14 NSNIFKK
+14 
-21 IGEKNTM
+21 M
-28 KYPGLLDDDISR
+28 KYPGLLDDNISR
-40 VGTNEAQMYNLLSGM
+40 VGTNEAQMYNILSGM
-55 VVADLV
+55 VVSDLV

-99 AAKSVIEAV
+99 AAKAVIEAV

-113 HVGDGTSSTAILIG
+113 HVGDGTSSAAVLIG
-127 SLLGNAKELLN
+127 SFLDNAKELLN

-145 IIRGYEMGLDLALNS
+145 IVRGYEIGLDLALDS

-167 QNNDN
+167 QHNDN
-172 LEKMRELLITCIT
+172 LEKMRELLTTCIT

-190 DLQEDQM
+190 DLQEDRT
-197 KIVDM
+197 KIINM
-202 IIEASLDVADL
+202 IIEAVLDVSDL
-213 KNHHL
+213 KNNTF

-233 QIQLIKGTLIDKTID
+233 EIQLIKGTLIDKTID
-248 SSAMP
+248 SSSMP
-253 KCINNAKILLINES
+253 KCINDAKILLINES
-267 LETMKTRC
+267 LETMKTRY

-295 NDLDHLVENIV
+295 NDLDYLVQKIV
-306 NSGANVVISRKGV
+306 SSGANVVISRKGV

-349 VGAKTCESIEKIS
+349 VNAKTCKSIEKIS
-362 PNELGF
+362 PDELGF

-380 PMVFVE
+380 SMVFVE

-421 FIESPFVV
+421 FIQSPFIV
-429 YGAGSVEGLVSQKI
+429 YGAGSAEGLVSQKI
-443 KKQSVIIDGKE
+443 KKQFQFIDGKE
-454 QVVVD
+454 QIVVD
-459 KFGDAILQIPLTL
+459 KFADSILQIPLTL
-472 AKNVGMDILDT
+472 AKNVGMDVLNT
-483 KTCLQAKL
+483 RTSLQSKL
-491 ANSNGKI
+491 AKTNQNTV
-498 KWYGINSETRNISD
+498 WYGINSETRSISN

-553 THCHVDGVVHA
+553 THCHIDGVVHA

>member
-1 MKPNDMID
+1 
-9 YFRSI
+9 
-14 NSNIFKK
+14 
-21 IGEKNTM
+21 M
-28 KYPGLLDDDISR
+28 KYPGLLNDDISR
-40 VGTNEAQMYNLLSGM
+40 VGTNEAQMYNLLSGTL
-55 VVADLV
+55 VADLV

-113 HVGDGTSSTAILIG
+113 HVGDGTSSAAILIG

-145 IIRGYEMGLDLALNS
+145 IVRGYEIGLDLALDS

-172 LEKMRELLITCIT
+172 LEKMRELLTTCIT

-202 IIEASLDVADL
+202 IIEAVLDVADL
-213 KNHHL
+213 KNNHFA
-218 SIDDIKIE
+218 IDDIKIE

-233 QIQLIKGTLIDKTID
+233 EIQLIKGTLIDKTID

-253 KCINNAKILLINES
+253 KCINDAKILLINEP
-267 LETMKTRC
+267 LETMKTRY

-281 TSPEQMSQ
+281 TSPKQMSQ

-295 NDLDHLVENIV
+295 NELDHLVQNIV

-349 VGAKTCESIEKIS
+349 VNAKTCESIEKIS
-362 PNELGF
+362 PHELGF

-397 RANSKRY
+397 RANSKQY

-429 YGAGSVEGLVSQKI
+429 CGAGSVEGLLSQKI
-443 KKQSVIIDGKE
+443 KKQSGTIDGKE
-454 QVVVD
+454 QIVVE
-459 KFGDAILQIPLTL
+459 KFADSILEIPLTL
-472 AKNVGMDILDT
+472 ARNVGMDVLDT
-483 KTCLQAKL
+483 KTCLQAKF

-512 MSSSKIIE
+512 MSLSKIIE

-535 TNLILNV
+535 TNLIVNV

>member
-1 MKPNDMID
+1 
-9 YFRSI
+9 
-14 NSNIFKK
+14 
-21 IGEKNTM
+21 M
-28 KYPGLLDDDISR
+28 KYPGLLNDDISR
-40 VGTNEAQMYNLLSGM
+40 VGTNEAQIYNLLSGTL
-55 VVADLV
+55 VADLV

-113 HVGDGTSSTAILIG
+113 HVGDGTSSAAILIG

-145 IIRGYEMGLDLALNS
+145 IVRGYEMGLDLALDT

-190 DLQEDQM
+190 DLQEDQG

-202 IIEASLDVADL
+202 IIEAVLDVADL
-213 KNHHL
+213 KNNHFA
-218 SIDDIKIE
+218 IDDIKIE

-233 QIQLIKGTLIDKTID
+233 EIQLIKGTLIDKTID

-253 KCINNAKILLINES
+253 KCINDAKILLINEP
-267 LETMKTRC
+267 LETMKTRY

-281 TSPEQMSQ
+281 TSPKQMSQ

-295 NDLDHLVENIV
+295 NDLDHLVQNIV

-349 VGAKTCESIEKIS
+349 VNAKTCESIEKIS
-362 PNELGF
+362 PHELGF

-397 RANSKRY
+397 RANSKQY

-429 YGAGSVEGLVSQKI
+429 CGAGSVEGLLSQKI
-443 KKQSVIIDGKE
+443 KKQSGTIDGKE
-454 QVVVD
+454 QIVVE
-459 KFGDAILQIPLTL
+459 KFADSILEIPLTL
-472 AKNVGMDILDT
+472 ARNVGMDVLDT
-483 KTCLQAKL
+483 KTCLQAKF

-512 MSSSKIIE
+512 MSLSKIIE

-535 TNLILNV
+535 TNLIVNV

>member
-1 MKPNDMID
+1 
-9 YFRSI
+9 
-14 NSNIFKK
+14 
-21 IGEKNTM
+21 M
-28 KYPGLLDDDISR
+28 KYPGLLNDDISR
-40 VGTNEAQMYNLLSGM
+40 VGTNEAQMYNLLSGTL
-55 VVADLV
+55 VADLV

-113 HVGDGTSSTAILIG
+113 HVGDGTSSAAILIG

-145 IIRGYEMGLDLALNS
+145 IVRGYEIGLDLALDS

-190 DLQEDQM
+190 DLQEDQG

-202 IIEASLDVADL
+202 IIEATLDVADL
-213 KNHHL
+213 KNNHFA
-218 SIDDIKIE
+218 IDDIKIE

-233 QIQLIKGTLIDKTID
+233 EIQLIKGTLIDKTID

-253 KCINNAKILLINES
+253 KCINDAKILLINEP
-267 LETMKTRC
+267 LETMKTRY

-281 TSPEQMSQ
+281 TSPKQMSQ

-295 NDLDHLVENIV
+295 NDLDHLVQNIV

-349 VGAKTCESIEKIS
+349 VNAKTCESIEKIS
-362 PNELGF
+362 PHELGF

-397 RANSKRY
+397 RANSKQY

-429 YGAGSVEGLVSQKI
+429 CGAGSVEGLLSQKI
-443 KKQSVIIDGKE
+443 KKQSGTIDGKE
-454 QVVVD
+454 QIVVE
-459 KFGDAILQIPLTL
+459 KFADSILEIPLTL
-472 AKNVGMDILDT
+472 ARNVGMDVLDT
-483 KTCLQAKL
+483 KTCLQAKF

-512 MSSSKIIE
+512 MSLSKIIE

-535 TNLILNV
+535 TNLIVNV

>member
-1 MKPNDMID
+1 
-9 YFRSI
+9 
-14 NSNIFKK
+14 
-21 IGEKNTM
+21 M
-28 KYPGLLDDDISR
+28 KYPGLLNDDISR
-40 VGTNEAQMYNLLSGM
+40 VGTNEAQMYNLLSGTL
-55 VVADLV
+55 VADLV

-113 HVGDGTSSTAILIG
+113 HVGDGTSSAAILIG

-145 IIRGYEMGLDLALNS
+145 IVRGYEIGLDLVLDS

-190 DLQEDQM
+190 DLQEDQG

-202 IIEASLDVADL
+202 IIEAVLDVADL
-213 KNHHL
+213 KNNHFA
-218 SIDDIKIE
+218 IDDIKIE

-233 QIQLIKGTLIDKTID
+233 EIQLIKGTLIDKTID

-253 KCINNAKILLINES
+253 KCINDAKILLINEP
-267 LETMKTRC
+267 LETMKTRY
-275 ESEIEI
+275 ESEIVI
-281 TSPEQMSQ
+281 TSPKQMSQ

-295 NDLDHLVENIV
+295 NDLDHLVQNIV

-349 VGAKTCESIEKIS
+349 VNAKTCESIEKIS
-362 PNELGF
+362 PHELGF

-397 RANSKRY
+397 RANSKQY

-429 YGAGSVEGLVSQKI
+429 CGAGSVEGLLSQKI
-443 KKQSVIIDGKE
+443 KKQSGTIDGKE
-454 QVVVD
+454 QIVVE
-459 KFGDAILQIPLTL
+459 KFADSILEIPLTL
-472 AKNVGMDILDT
+472 ARNVGMDVLDT
-483 KTCLQAKL
+483 KTCLQAKF

-512 MSSSKIIE
+512 MSLSKIIE

-535 TNLILNV
+535 TNLIVNV

>member
-1 MKPNDMID
+1 
-9 YFRSI
+9 
-14 NSNIFKK
+14 
-21 IGEKNTM
+21 M

-66 PRGMSKMYIDI
+66 PRGMSKIYIDI

>member
-1 MKPNDMID
+1 
-9 YFRSI
+9 
-14 NSNIFKK
+14 
-21 IGEKNTM
+21 M
-28 KYPGLLDDDISR
+28 KYPGLLNDDISR
-40 VGTNEAQMYNLLSGM
+40 VGTNEAQMYNLLSGTL
-55 VVADLV
+55 VADLV

-113 HVGDGTSSTAILIG
+113 HVGDGTSSAAILIG

-145 IIRGYEMGLDLALNS
+145 IVRGYEIGLDLVLDY

-202 IIEASLDVADL
+202 IIEAVLDVADL
-213 KNHHL
+213 KNNYF

-233 QIQLIKGTLIDKTID
+233 EIQLIKGTLIDKTID

-253 KCINNAKILLINES
+253 KCINDAKILLINEP
-267 LETMKTRC
+267 LETMKTRY

-281 TSPEQMSQ
+281 TSPKQMSQ

-295 NDLDHLVENIV
+295 NELDHLVQNIV

-349 VGAKTCESIEKIS
+349 VNAKTCESIEKIS
-362 PNELGF
+362 PHELGF

-429 YGAGSVEGLVSQKI
+429 CGAGSVEGLLSQKI
-443 KKQSVIIDGKE
+443 KKQSGTIDGKE
-454 QVVVD
+454 QIVVE
-459 KFGDAILQIPLTL
+459 KFADSILEIPLTL
-472 AKNVGMDILDT
+472 ARNVGMDVLDT
-483 KTCLQAKL
+483 KTCLQAKF

-512 MSSSKIIE
+512 MSLSKIIE

-535 TNLILNV
+535 TNLIVNV

>member
-1 MKPNDMID
+1 
-9 YFRSI
+9 
-14 NSNIFKK
+14 
-21 IGEKNTM
+21 M
-28 KYPGLLDDDISR
+28 KYPGLLNDDISR
-40 VGTNEAQMYNLLSGM
+40 VGTNEAQMYNLLSGTL
-55 VVADLV
+55 VADLV

-113 HVGDGTSSTAILIG
+113 HVGDGTSSAAILIG

-145 IIRGYEMGLDLALNS
+145 IVRGYEMGLDLVLDS

-190 DLQEDQM
+190 DLQEDQG

-202 IIEASLDVADL
+202 IIEAVLDVADL
-213 KNHHL
+213 KNNHFA
-218 SIDDIKIE
+218 IDDIKIE

-233 QIQLIKGTLIDKTID
+233 EIQLIKGTLIDKTID

-253 KCINNAKILLINES
+253 KCINDAKILLINEP
-267 LETMKTRC
+267 LETMKTRY

-281 TSPEQMSQ
+281 TSPKQMSQ

-295 NDLDHLVENIV
+295 NELDHLVQNIV

-349 VGAKTCESIEKIS
+349 VNAKTCESIEKIS
-362 PNELGF
+362 PHELGF

-397 RANSKRY
+397 RANSKQY

-429 YGAGSVEGLVSQKI
+429 CGAGSVEGLLSQKI
-443 KKQSVIIDGKE
+443 KKQSGTIDGKE
-454 QVVVD
+454 QIVVE
-459 KFGDAILQIPLTL
+459 KFADSILEIPLTL
-472 AKNVGMDILDT
+472 ARNVGMDVLDT
-483 KTCLQAKL
+483 KTCLQAKF
-491 ANSNGKI
+491 ANSNGKLR
-498 KWYGINSETRNISD
+498 WYGINSETRNISD
-512 MSSSKIIE
+512 MSLSKIIE

-535 TNLILNV
+535 TNLIVSV

>member
-1 MKPNDMID
+1 
-9 YFRSI
+9 
-14 NSNIFKK
+14 
-21 IGEKNTM
+21 M
-28 KYPGLLDDDISR
+28 KYPGLLNDDISR
-40 VGTNEAQMYNLLSGM
+40 VGTNEAQMYNLLSGTL
-55 VVADLV
+55 VADLV

-145 IIRGYEMGLDLALNS
+145 IIRGYEMGLDLALDS

-226 EKIGNVT
+226 EKIGNIT

-295 NDLDHLVENIV
+295 NDLDHLVQNIV

-319 NDFVQESLAKKG
+319 SDFVQESLAKRG

-349 VGAKTCESIEKIS
+349 VNAKTCESIEKIS
-362 PNELGF
+362 PHELGF

-397 RANSKRY
+397 RANSKQY

-415 FHVLQN
+415 FHILQN

-429 YGAGSVEGLVSQKI
+429 CGAGSVEGLLSQKI
-443 KKQSVIIDGKE
+443 KKQSGTIDGKE
-454 QVVVD
+454 QIVVE
-459 KFGDAILQIPLTL
+459 KFADSILEIPLTL
-472 AKNVGMDILDT
+472 ARNVGMDVLDT
-483 KTCLQAKL
+483 KTCLQAKF

-512 MSSSKIIE
+512 MSLSKIIE

-535 TNLILNV
+535 TNLIVNV

>member
-1 MKPNDMID
+1 
-9 YFRSI
+9 
-14 NSNIFKK
+14 
-21 IGEKNTM
+21 M
-28 KYPGLLDDDISR
+28 KYPGLLNDDISR
-40 VGTNEAQMYNLLSGM
+40 VGTNEAQMYNLLSGTL
-55 VVADLV
+55 VADLV

-113 HVGDGTSSTAILIG
+113 HVGDGTSSAAILIG

-145 IIRGYEMGLDLALNS
+145 IVRGYEIGLDLVLDT

-190 DLQEDQM
+190 DLQEDQG

-202 IIEASLDVADL
+202 IIEAALDVADL
-213 KNHHL
+213 KNNHFA
-218 SIDDIKIE
+218 IDDIKIE

-233 QIQLIKGTLIDKTID
+233 EIQLIKGTLIDKTID

-253 KCINNAKILLINES
+253 KCINDAKILLINEP
-267 LETMKTRC
+267 LETMKTRY

-281 TSPEQMSQ
+281 TSPKQMSQ

-295 NDLDHLVENIV
+295 NDLDHLVQNIV

-349 VGAKTCESIEKIS
+349 VNAKTCESIEKIS
-362 PNELGF
+362 PHELGF

-429 YGAGSVEGLVSQKI
+429 CGAGSVEGLLSQKI
-443 KKQSVIIDGKE
+443 KKQSGTIDGKE
-454 QVVVD
+454 QIVVE
-459 KFGDAILQIPLTL
+459 KFADSILEIPLTL
-472 AKNVGMDILDT
+472 ARNVGMDVLDT
-483 KTCLQAKL
+483 KTCLQAKF

-512 MSSSKIIE
+512 MSLSKIIE

-535 TNLILNV
+535 TNLIVNV